1 MFEIMKRRNGLLLI
15 ISVLVFIAG
24 CASFGSSTQG
34 KTGVESE
41 QITDTPTPIPTATP
55 TLTPTNTPTPTPT
68 NTPTPT
74 PTNTPTPTPSPTP
87 VIVDFTISAAGD
99 FTLGRTQRHEYKGSF
114 DEYYDINGPDYF
126 LKNVDDIFMEDDFT
140 IINLECVLTDSTN
153 IRTTK
158 EWNMKGRPEYTL
170 MLKNASVEAV
180 SLGNNHIM
188 DYQWD
193 GANDTFKNVTENGM
207 VYAISSPWGDKYG
220 MFESPE
226 GIKVGFVSVNEYYD
240 GNGVY
245 KWLEEGYNELRE
257 AGADLMIACMHW
269 GGDVVYELEPE
280 QYEMGHWLVDYG
292 YDLVLGCHPHVIQ
305 GIEYYNGAYIV
316 YSMGSFCYGGS
327 NYLND
332 MDSMIIR
339 QTFTFVDGVL
349 QEDTVFRAIPC
360 SLSSVTWRNDF
371 CPRILEG
378 DNATAWINKLNG
390 LSEEFEL
397 SFDEEGYSVKNKQE

>member
-1 MFEIMKRRNGLLLI
+1 MKRRIGLLFILLI
-15 ISVLVFIAG
+15 MSVAGCVSSNGSKGGDSVLETPAEKPT
-24 CASFGSSTQG
+24 ATS
-34 KTGVESE
+34 
-41 QITDTPTPIPTATP
+41 TPTP
-55 TLTPTNTPTPTPT
+55 TLTNTPTPTPT
-68 NTPTPT
+68 NTPTPTPT

-87 VIVDFTISAAGD
+87 VVVEFTISAAGD
-99 FTLGRTQRHEYKGSF
+99 FTLGRTQKHEYKGSF
-114 DEYYDINGPDYF
+114 DEYYDVNGPDYF
-126 LKNVDDIFMEDDFT
+126 LKNVDDIFLEDDLT

-153 IRTTK
+153 IRKTK

-257 AGADLMIACMHW
+257 AGADIMIACMHW

-327 NYLND
+327 NYLSD
-332 MDSMIIR
+332 MDSMIIQ

-349 QEDTVFRAIPC
+349 QEDSVFCAIPC

-371 CPRILEG
+371 CPRVLDG
-378 DNATAWINKLNG
+378 DEAAAWINKLNG
-390 LSEEFEL
+390 LSEEFDL
-397 SFDEEGYSVKNKQE
+397 SFDKDGYSDKNTQEQIPD